1 MICAQAVSKSF
12 EGHVALDSVTA
23 EIKTGSIYGL
33 IGSNGA
39 GKSTF
44 LRILAGILKPDSG
57 TVTIDDQVVFENTA
71 IKQHCFMI
79 SDEQYFFSG
88 STPKQMKD
96 YYKTM
101 YPNFDEERYHTLMEH
116 FGLDERRKLRTFSK
130 GMKKQVSV
138 ICAASS
144 GADYLFCDETFD
156 GLDPVARQAV
166 KSIFAGDVAE
176 FSATPVI
183 ASHNLRELEDFCDC
197 IGLLHRGGILFSR
210 DLDDMK
216 MHIQKIQMLPD
227 QISEEKMLEGLEI
240 IGKQYSGRMATV
252 TVRCSRQEAEARMR
266 AGQPLYYEILPLSL
280 EEIFIAE
287 TEVNGYDAKK
297 LIL

>member
-12 EGHVALDSVTA
+12 EGNVALDSVTA

-57 TVTIDDQVVFENTA
+57 TVTIDDQVVFENTE

-130 GMKKQVSV
+130 GMKK
-138 ICAASS
+138 
-144 GADYLFCDETFD
+144 
-156 GLDPVARQAV
+156 
-166 KSIFAGDVAE
+166 
-176 FSATPVI
+176 
-183 ASHNLRELEDFCDC
+183 
-197 IGLLHRGGILFSR
+197 
-210 DLDDMK
+210 
-216 MHIQKIQMLPD
+216 
-227 QISEEKMLEGLEI
+227 
-240 IGKQYSGRMATV
+240 
-252 TVRCSRQEAEARMR
+252 
-266 AGQPLYYEILPLSL
+266 
-280 EEIFIAE
+280 
-287 TEVNGYDAKK
+287 
-297 LIL
+297 

>member
-1 MICAQAVSKSF
+1 MICAQAVHKSF
-12 EGHVALDSVTA
+12 GKIPALDSVTA
-23 EIKTGSIYGL
+23 EIRTGSIYGL

-57 TVTIDDQVVFENTA
+57 TVTIDEQNVFENA
-71 IKQHCFMI
+71 EIKRRCFMI

-88 STPKQMKD
+88 CTPRDMKE
-96 YYKTM
+96 YYRTI
-101 YPNFDEERYHTLMEH
+101 YPHFDVDRYRNLMKN
-116 FGLDERRKLRTFSK
+116 FGLDETRKIRTFSK
-130 GMKKQVSV
+130 GMKKQVSI

-176 FSATPVI
+176 FCATPVI

-216 MHIQKIQMLPD
+216 LSIQKIQLIPDEISGEQMLR
-227 QISEEKMLEGLEI
+227 GLHVLTEHT
-240 IGKQYSGRMATV
+240 SGRMWTV
-252 TVRCSRQEAEARMR
+252 TVRGSRQEIEERMR
-266 AGQPLYYEILPLSL
+266 AGNPIYYEIIPLSL

>member
-1 MICAQAVSKSF
+1 MIRAQAVHKSF
-12 EGHVALDSVTA
+12 GSAPALDSVTA
-23 EIKTGSIYGL
+23 EIRTGSIYGL

-57 TVTIDDQVVFENTA
+57 TVTIDDKDVFENPE
-71 IKQHCFMI
+71 IKRRCFMI

-88 STPKQMKD
+88 CTPKEMKD
-96 YYKTM
+96 YYKII
-101 YPNFDEERYHTLMEH
+101 YPHFDEMRYRSLMNN
-116 FGLDERRKLRTFSK
+116 FGLDERRKIRTFSK

-138 ICAASS
+138 ICAVSS

-166 KSIFAGDVAE
+166 KSLFAGDVAE
-176 FSATPVI
+176 YCATPVI

-216 MHIQKIQMLPD
+216 LNIQKVQLIGGDTPEQELLKELDIMDIQR
-227 QISEEKMLEGLEI
+227 
-240 IGKQYSGRMATV
+240 SGRMSV
-252 TVRCSRQEAEARMR
+252 LTVRGGREEIDAKFR
-266 AGQPLYYEILPLSL
+266 AAQPIYYELLPLSL

-287 TEVNGYDAKK
+287 TEVNGYDARK

>member
-1 MICAQAVSKSF
+1 MICAQAVHKSF
-12 EGHVALDSVTA
+12 GKIPALDSVTA
-23 EIKTGSIYGL
+23 EIRTGSIYGL

-57 TVTIDDQVVFENTA
+57 TVTIDEQNVFENA
-71 IKQHCFMI
+71 EIKRRCFMI

-88 STPKQMKD
+88 CTPRDMKE
-96 YYKTM
+96 YYRTI
-101 YPNFDEERYHTLMEH
+101 YPHFDVDRYRNLMKN
-116 FGLDERRKLRTFSK
+116 FGLDETRKIRTFSK
-130 GMKKQVSV
+130 GMKKQVSI

-176 FSATPVI
+176 FCATPVI

-216 MHIQKIQMLPD
+216 LSIQKIQLIPDEISGEQMLR
-227 QISEEKMLEGLEI
+227 GLHVLT
-240 IGKQYSGRMATV
+240 KHTSGRMWTV
-252 TVRCSRQEAEARMR
+252 TVRGSRQEVEERMR
-266 AGQPLYYEILPLSL
+266 AGNPIYYEIIPLSL